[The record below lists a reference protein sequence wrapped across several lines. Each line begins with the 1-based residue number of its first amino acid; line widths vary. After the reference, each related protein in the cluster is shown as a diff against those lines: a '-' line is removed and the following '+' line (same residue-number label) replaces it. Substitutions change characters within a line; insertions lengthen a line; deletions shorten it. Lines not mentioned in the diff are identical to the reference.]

1 MPPLLHTLLID
12 FCSICTQ
19 YYRIVIERSIAW
31 LVNLN
36 FNYLRKNYANNLRA
50 KMFFVYLR
58 KNYAKDMNEQNYCY
72 KYPHPAV
79 TADCVIFGFDGVGIK
94 VLLIQRGI
102 EPYKGKWAFPGGF
115 MKIDETAEECAQRE
129 LEEETGLKN
138 ASVEQFYTF
147 SDVGRDPRERVI
159 TVAHYALVKLSEVKG
174 GDDAATA
181 RWFAMDEVPG
191 LAFDHDR
198 ILRMAVN
205 RLKERICFEPIGFE
219 LLPAVFTMTEL
230 QNLYEAILEVKFDR
244 RNFYNKML
252 KLGILSEAEPR
263 PEGASR
269 RTPTKYRFNAGK
281 YAELKQKGFRLEF

>member
-1 MPPLLHTLLID
+1 M
-12 FCSICTQ
+12 S
-19 YYRIVIERSIAW
+19 
-31 LVNLN
+31 
-36 FNYLRKNYANNLRA
+36 
-50 KMFFVYLR
+50 
-58 KNYAKDMNEQNYCY
+58 EQNFCY

-79 TADCVIFGFDGVGIK
+79 TADCVIFGFDGVGIR

-102 EPYKGKWAFPGGF
+102 EPYKGRWAFPGGF
-115 MKIDETAEECAQRE
+115 MKIDETAQECAKRE
-129 LEEETGLKN
+129 LEEETGLKDT
-138 ASVEQFYTF
+138 SVEQFYTF
-147 SDVGRDPRERVI
+147 SDINRDPRERVI
-159 TVAHYALVKLSEVKG
+159 TVAHYALVRLSDVKG
-174 GDDAATA
+174 GDDAVSA
-181 RWFAMDEVPG
+181 RWFSMDQIPS

-219 LLPAVFTMTEL
+219 LLPEVFTMTQL

-263 PEGASR
+263 PANTAR
-269 RTPTKYRFNAGK
+269 RTPCKYKFNSHK

>member
-1 MPPLLHTLLID
+1 M
-12 FCSICTQ
+12 S
-19 YYRIVIERSIAW
+19 
-31 LVNLN
+31 
-36 FNYLRKNYANNLRA
+36 
-50 KMFFVYLR
+50 
-58 KNYAKDMNEQNYCY
+58 EQKFCY
-72 KYPHPAV
+72 KYPHPSV
-79 TADCVIFGFDGVGIK
+79 TADCVIFGFDGVSIK

-102 EPYKGKWAFPGGF
+102 EPFKDKWAFPGGF
-115 MKIDETAEECAQRE
+115 MKIDETAEECARRE

-138 ASVEQFYTF
+138 AAVEQFHTF
-147 SDVGRDPRERVI
+147 SDVNRDPRERVI
-159 TVAHYALVKLSEVKG
+159 TVAHYALVRLSEVKG
-174 GDDAATA
+174 GDDAALA

-219 LLPAVFTMTEL
+219 LLPEVFTMTEL

-263 PEGASR
+263 PSGASR
-269 RTPTKYRFNAGK
+269 RTPTKYRFNAEK
-281 YAELKQKGFRLEF
+281 YTEMKQKGFRLEF